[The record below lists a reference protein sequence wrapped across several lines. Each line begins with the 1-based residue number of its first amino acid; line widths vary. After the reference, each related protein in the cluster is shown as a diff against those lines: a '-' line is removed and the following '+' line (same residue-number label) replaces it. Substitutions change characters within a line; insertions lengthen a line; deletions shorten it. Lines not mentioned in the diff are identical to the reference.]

1 VGIRVDSKG
10 ASRESHPP
18 PYDGRG
24 LENLSFT
31 RLSGLP
37 DRFPCAGRLTPARS
51 CVDTRRLSCHS
62 PAAIRSTVDRGDHDA
77 RDSCG
82 CLRQIEGGPD
92 DCPRDSGK

>member
-37 DRFPCAGRLTPARS
+37 DRFPCAGRL
-51 CVDTRRLSCHS
+51 
-62 PAAIRSTVDRGDHDA
+62 
-77 RDSCG
+77 
-82 CLRQIEGGPD
+82 
-92 DCPRDSGK
+92 